1 MSEATWT
8 RLAAPFEADAVTWD
22 VTAIDEDEE
31 TALMAPRLTR
41 DALVERLDA
50 VVGVAGWSLDLRPG
64 AAGAVLCTLEL
75 GGVRKAAV
83 VDARRGGAAVTADAA
98 LADAARLFGMRPAA
112 SIAPRRVA
120 YDVVADVALEDPAPT
135 APPPTAPPPGGAE
148 ASRDAD
154 AVVSEPDHDLT
165 LADARERGLTS
176 EGLRMIDRLVERLK
190 VEGHGLQAARLLVRY
205 GGYGK
210 DAEAARE
217 LYGALRALLKRAG
230 EGRAVS

>member
-22 VTAIDEDEE
+22 VAAIDEDEE

-41 DALVERLDA
+41 HALVARLDA

-64 AAGAVLCTLEL
+64 AAGSVLCTLEVA
-75 GGVRKAAV
+75 GVRKSAA

-98 LADAARLFGMRPAA
+98 LSDAAGLFGMRPAA
-112 SIAPRRVA
+112 SVAAQRVA
-120 YDVVADVALEDPAPT
+120 YDVVADVVLEDPAATSTP
-135 APPPTAPPPGGAE
+135 ASGVE
-148 ASRDAD
+148 ASVDAASLDAD
-154 AVVSEPDHDLT
+154 AGLSEPAQDLT

-190 VEGHGLQAARLLVRY
+190 DEGHGLQAARLLVRY

-210 DAEAARE
+210 DADAARE

-230 EGRAVS
+230 EGRSVS